1 MDGHGVESVQ
11 YGPDGWMV
19 RDRGTFMPTE
29 AVSTDMRHAGILV
42 GGLESALAFYGDLL
56 GFRETRRHAP

>member
-1 MDGHGVESVQ
+1 
-11 YGPDGWMV
+11 V

-56 GFRETRRHAP
+56 GFRDTWRHAP